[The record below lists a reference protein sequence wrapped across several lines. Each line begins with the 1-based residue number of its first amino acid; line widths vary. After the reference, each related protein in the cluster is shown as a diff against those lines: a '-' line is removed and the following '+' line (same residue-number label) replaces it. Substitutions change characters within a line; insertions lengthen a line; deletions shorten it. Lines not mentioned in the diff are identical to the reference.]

1 LYVDPD
7 QLCPPLAELLEPVL
21 PPELPILRY
30 EVLPQLLSVLMEVL
44 GRGSV
49 GELGVQG
56 RRYQGDVPHP
66 GDEALL
72 LADRPEEAPRE

>member
-1 LYVDPD
+1 VD
-7 QLCPPLAELLEPVL
+7 QLGPPLAELLEPVL
-21 PPELPILRY
+21 PPELPFLRY
-30 EVLPQLLSVLMEVL
+30 EVLPQLITVLMEVL
-44 GRGSV
+44 GRGPV

-56 RRYQGDVPHP
+56 GRYQGNVPYP